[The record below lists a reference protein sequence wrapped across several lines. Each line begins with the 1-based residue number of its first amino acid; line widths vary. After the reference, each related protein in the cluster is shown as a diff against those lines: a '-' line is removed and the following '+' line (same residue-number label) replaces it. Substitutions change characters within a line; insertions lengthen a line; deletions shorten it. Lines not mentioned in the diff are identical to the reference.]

1 MRNLFILTAFKK
13 IRFGYSAKFGLQSKQ
28 IDKKVEL
35 TPTIVK
41 IFSKWEVLIKRR
53 GQLPATG
60 AKDFVVKD
68 GILVGCRSTIPLH
81 LFGFLF

>member
-1 MRNLFILTAFKK
+1 M
-13 IRFGYSAKFGLQSKQ
+13 
-28 IDKKVEL
+28 
-35 TPTIVK
+35 VK

-68 GILVGCRSTIPLH
+68 GILVGGRSTISLH